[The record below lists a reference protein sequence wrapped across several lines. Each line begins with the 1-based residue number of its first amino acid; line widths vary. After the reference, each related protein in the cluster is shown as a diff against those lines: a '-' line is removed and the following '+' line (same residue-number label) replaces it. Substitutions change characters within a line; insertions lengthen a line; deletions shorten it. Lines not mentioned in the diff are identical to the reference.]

1 MNLKEEEEEK
11 FEVKTIN
18 EIEESFDTSKI
29 EMLDVETLDKIEEII
44 RKIYELTTELFYAIP
59 LDYKGK
65 EYSGRALRGHVNF
78 MDAHLKEIA
87 REFNIEL

>member
-1 MNLKEEEEEK
+1 
-11 FEVKTIN
+11 
-18 EIEESFDTSKI
+18 
-29 EMLDVETLDKIEEII
+29 MLDVETLNKIEEII
-44 RKIYELTTELFYAIP
+44 RKIYELTTELFYTIP

-65 EYSGRALRGHVNF
+65 EYGGRALREHVNF